1 MRITRAL
8 GLLVVVLGVSAAL
21 VVMAPLARA
30 QWDAHKP
37 RLRQDLIRLAD
48 FGSGSAIGA
57 AVRDV
62 EEADVSRDKLPSSAG
77 AVVEDVRP
85 DSPAARAGL
94 QDGDVIVE
102 FDGEKVRSARQLIR
116 LVRETPD
123 GRSVR
128 MVIVRDSRRSEMEV
142 KPEADGPGPMS
153 LRPGALDESMRD
165 LAELGQ
171 RFHFDMR
178 DFDGPMFNR
187 SRLGVTVEE
196 LTPQLASFFG
206 VKDGVLVS
214 SVREDSPAA
223 SAGLRAGDVITAV
236 NQNAVATREDLVRVL
251 RDMDEE
257 RDVTIELT
265 RDHKPLS
272 VKATLE
278 AQATGHGRRARL
290 RSAV

>member
-1 MRITRAL
+1 MRMTRAL
-8 GLLVVVLGVSAAL
+8 GLLVVVLGVGAAF

-30 QWDAHKP
+30 QWDAHRP

-62 EEADVSRDKLPSSAG
+62 EQADVTRGKLPSSAG
-77 AVVEDVRP
+77 AVIEDVRP
-85 DSPAARAGL
+85 GSPAAKAGL
-94 QDGDVIVE
+94 QNGDVIVE
-102 FDGEKVRSARQLIR
+102 FDAEKVRSARQLIR

-128 MVIVRDSRRSEMEV
+128 VAIVRDGRRSEMEV
-142 KPEADGPGPMS
+142 TPVGDGLGPMS
-153 LRPGALDESMRD
+153 MRPRALDESFRD

-178 DFDGPMFNR
+178 DFGGPMFNR
-187 SRLGVTVEE
+187 SRLGVTVED

-206 VKDGVLVS
+206 VKNGVLVS
-214 SVREDSPAA
+214 SVRDDSPGA
-223 SAGLRAGDVITAV
+223 SAGLRAGDVITAL
-236 NQNAVATREDLVRVL
+236 NQHAVAAREDLLRVL

-265 RDHKPLS
+265 RDHKPMS

-278 AQATGHGRRARL
+278 AAATGHGRRARL